1 MEQINENSQVL
12 STSQID
18 DLKSAVKKMQ
28 GAKKR
33 SFQAKITLKYLNGS
47 SRMAERVFGW
57 GRHNV
62 ELGLAER
69 RTGIECIGAQS
80 GYSGAKLWEE
90 KHPKVAVALQQLA
103 EAEAQQ
109 ESTFQTTIAY
119 TRLTAQE
126 ALKQL
131 QSQGFGEKEL
141 PAASTMAVILNRM
154 GYRLRN
160 VVKSK
165 PKKNSPKLMQSL
177 PISKPK
183 MTRKKT
189 AALND

>member
-1 MEQINENSQVL
+1 MNADDPVL
-12 STSQID
+12 SVSQIE

-33 SFQAKITLKYLNGS
+33 SFQAQIALKYLNGS
-47 SRMAERVFGW
+47 ARIAERVFGW
-57 GRHNV
+57 GRANV

-80 GYSGAKLWEE
+80 GYSGDKLWEE
-90 KHPKVAVALQQLA
+90 KHPKAAKALRQLA

-131 QSQGFGEKEL
+131 QNQGFSEKEI
-141 PAASTMAVILNRM
+141 PAASTMAAILNRM

-165 PKKNSPKLMQSL
+165 PKKNYQKLTQSL